1 MPKIVD
7 HEARRADLARALW
20 SVVQRDGVNAAS
32 IRAVAAE
39 AGWTYGSVAH
49 YFKSRDQLLLF
60 AYRLAFS
67 RERELSPIGNDQ
79 LDALDR
85 LVGVLLRALPVDDA
99 STIDFRIWL
108 AFMGRV
114 ADDPSLAESVLQEHE
129 LFQDDV
135 RVLIEEAV
143 EAGFLRPEH
152 GVAALMETV
161 ITFVDGLGVAAAL
174 DPKKYGPE
182 QLERKLRAF
191 LSMFAPT
198 GSAVAKAPRPGP
210 R

>member
-49 YFKSRDQLLLF
+49 YFKTRDEMLLF

-67 RERELSPIGNDQ
+67 REREHFPVGNDQ
-79 LDALDR
+79 LNALDR
-85 LVGVLLRALPVDDA
+85 LVGVLLRALPVDEA
-99 STIDFRIWL
+99 STIDFQIWL

-114 ADDPSLAESVLQEHE
+114 ADDPSLAESVRQEHD
-129 LFQDDV
+129 LFHDDV
-135 RVLIEEAV
+135 RVLVGEAV
-143 EAGFLRPEH
+143 VAGFLGPEH
-152 GVAALMETV
+152 GVPALVETV
-161 ITFVDGLGVAAAL
+161 VTFVNGLGVVAAL
-174 DPKKYGPE
+174 DPRHHGPE
-182 QLERKLRAF
+182 QLERKLRDF
-191 LSMFAPT
+191 LSKFTPT
-198 GSAVAKAPRPGP
+198 GGGATEAHREAG
-210 R
+210 